1 MKLKGVWSSDESYEI
16 GDIVQHDGVVYYLQK
31 PAIAGVTPKSTLCWN
46 RLSQPLAE
54 CVSLILDALEISQ
67 TNLEKYFINDQ
78 TLLLKT
84 GEGESETTYAI
95 TVDDSGDA
103 PELAVEE
110 VTEGE

>member
-31 PAIAGVTPKSTLCWN
+31 PAIAGVTPTSTLCWN
-46 RLSQPLAE
+46 RLNQPLAE